1 MARRYTHEEFINIVK
16 KFKRG
21 KLLCDK
27 TKYINTRTPIIIHC
41 PKHGYLYNSPK
52 SLISPHHINGCR
64 LCGKEAA
71 DNSHRMAQEEFIKLA
86 KAKYGDKYDYSVT
99 SYIANDKPIDII
111 CPKHGKFTIKCAG
124 QHLRGDRCR
133 SCTYED
139 RSYSQDVFLEKAY
152 LRHGNRY
159 SYNNVVFKN
168 ATKDKISITCP
179 IHGDFLQIPEIH
191 LRGSGCPKCMR
202 STGETEIAR
211 ILDKYGIN
219 YQEQYRLPE
228 NLKMRYDFYIPDINL
243 LIEYNGI
250 QHYKQI
256 QHFGGKEKFIQ
267 QQRNDIFK
275 KDLALKNNKDLF
287 IIPYTYNKR
296 LEQILLNKFI
306 INYCLYRNA
315 DKNINHYLH
324 NYINGANMSGIL
336 RSQDWSLY
344 PQAIVHVTTKNKSFL
359 RVAQIYKSMGIKN
372 HAFLL
377 ALHNPDLAD
386 VDPFSDDL
394 TEDQINAIG
403 QEIAENPWYFFREI
417 IRIPASGTVNGVS
430 FIANRANI
438 AYLWCCF
445 NHLTTMIIMPRQ
457 TGKSV
462 VADSCN
468 VYILIAGGNN
478 IKMVLFTK
486 DNGLRVSN
494 IERLKAIFDLLPWYI
509 NPRDKSD
516 SNNTENITINAL
528 QNRLDT
534 VVGQT
539 TLAGAMKVGRGLT
552 VAILQVDELAFIPHI
567 KESLETALAAT
578 GAARE
583 NAKASGSHYYNTYTT
598 TPGYVN
604 TEEGAYAK
612 SIYDSCCRWTEK
624 FLDLPTHE
632 ELESTVRKNT
642 RRGNFSIL
650 IEFNHRQLGKTD
662 QWLKERILEA
672 NATGD
677 RAEADFLNKWSQG
690 TAASPISKENLIK
703 LRESIVSKSYIE
715 ISTEGYVMNWYI
727 PEEDVM
733 NGLNGRQIVL
743 GMDSSEMIGNDNT
756 TFCGRD
762 VVTGEVICTALINET
777 NVLTLSNFVANFLI
791 KYPNIT
797 FVPEAKSTGV
807 AIIDTVAQIFISKG
821 INPFT
826 RIFNYV
832 VDEKDIR
839 QDYEAAWG
847 NINKSWNLNEWYNK
861 YRREFGYRTS
871 GIGKNSRDNLYGT
884 VFNFMIKYTSHLTRD
899 EDLVT
904 ELESLIIKN
913 GRIDHPT
920 NGHDD
925 MCICGMLPIFFLTQA
940 KNHELYGIDK
950 EKILAGVRL
959 SMTEENGGP
968 IEEYRKAKQK
978 QIKDTID
985 VYLDRIKR
993 CEDPYITQQLI
1004 AKTKALYN
1012 TLDNDFIVSFNLQD
1026 MLDKISSENRLKRI
1040 DIGGSKK
1047 YAF

>member
-1 MARRYTHEEFINIVK
+1 
-16 KFKRG
+16 
-21 KLLCDK
+21 
-27 TKYINTRTPIIIHC
+27 
-41 PKHGYLYNSPK
+41 
-52 SLISPHHINGCR
+52 
-64 LCGKEAA
+64 
-71 DNSHRMAQEEFIKLA
+71 
-86 KAKYGDKYDYSVT
+86 
-99 SYIANDKPIDII
+99 
-111 CPKHGKFTIKCAG
+111 
-124 QHLRGDRCR
+124 
-133 SCTYED
+133 
-139 RSYSQDVFLEKAY
+139 
-152 LRHGNRY
+152 
-159 SYNNVVFKN
+159 
-168 ATKDKISITCP
+168 
-179 IHGDFLQIPEIH
+179 
-191 LRGSGCPKCMR
+191 
-202 STGETEIAR
+202 
-211 ILDKYGIN
+211 
-219 YQEQYRLPE
+219 
-228 NLKMRYDFYIPDINL
+228 
-243 LIEYNGI
+243 
-250 QHYKQI
+250 
-256 QHFGGKEKFIQ
+256 
-267 QQRNDIFK
+267 
-275 KDLALKNNKDLF
+275 
-287 IIPYTYNKR
+287 
-296 LEQILLNKFI
+296 
-306 INYCLYRNA
+306 
-315 DKNINHYLH
+315 
-324 NYINGANMSGIL
+324 
-336 RSQDWSLY
+336 
-344 PQAIVHVTTKNKSFL
+344 
-359 RVAQIYKSMGIKN
+359 
-372 HAFLL
+372 
-377 ALHNPDLAD
+377 
-386 VDPFSDDL
+386 
-394 TEDQINAIG
+394 
-403 QEIAENPWYFFREI
+403 
-417 IRIPASGTVNGVS
+417 
-430 FIANRANI
+430 
-438 AYLWCCF
+438 
-445 NHLTTMIIMPRQ
+445 MPRQ

-583 NAKASGSHYYNTYTT
+583 NAKAAGSHYYNTYTT

-703 LRESIVSKSYIE
+703 LRESIVSKSYID

-791 KYPNIT
+791 KYPNVT

-807 AIIDTVAQIFISKG
+807 AIIDTVAQILISKG

-826 RIFNYV
+826 RIFNNI

-839 QDYEAAWG
+839 QDYQTAWN

-871 GIGKNSRDNLYGT
+871 GVGKNSRDNLYGT
-884 VFNFMIKYTSHLTRD
+884 SFNASIKYTAHLTRD
-899 EDLVT
+899 EELVA
-904 ELESLIIKN
+904 ELESLVVKN
-913 GRIDHPT
+913 GRIDHPA

-925 MCICGMLPIFFLTQA
+925 MTIAYTLGYWFLTQA
-940 KNHELYGIDK
+940 RNHELYGINK

-1012 TLDNDFIVSFNLQD
+1012 TLDKDFIVSFNLQD
-1026 MLDKISSENRLKRI
+1026 MLDKINSENRLKRI
-1040 DIGGSKK
+1040 DVSGSKK

>member
-1 MARRYTHEEFINIVK
+1 
-16 KFKRG
+16 
-21 KLLCDK
+21 
-27 TKYINTRTPIIIHC
+27 
-41 PKHGYLYNSPK
+41 
-52 SLISPHHINGCR
+52 
-64 LCGKEAA
+64 
-71 DNSHRMAQEEFIKLA
+71 
-86 KAKYGDKYDYSVT
+86 
-99 SYIANDKPIDII
+99 
-111 CPKHGKFTIKCAG
+111 
-124 QHLRGDRCR
+124 
-133 SCTYED
+133 
-139 RSYSQDVFLEKAY
+139 
-152 LRHGNRY
+152 
-159 SYNNVVFKN
+159 
-168 ATKDKISITCP
+168 
-179 IHGDFLQIPEIH
+179 
-191 LRGSGCPKCMR
+191 
-202 STGETEIAR
+202 
-211 ILDKYGIN
+211 
-219 YQEQYRLPE
+219 
-228 NLKMRYDFYIPDINL
+228 
-243 LIEYNGI
+243 
-250 QHYKQI
+250 
-256 QHFGGKEKFIQ
+256 
-267 QQRNDIFK
+267 
-275 KDLALKNNKDLF
+275 
-287 IIPYTYNKR
+287 
-296 LEQILLNKFI
+296 
-306 INYCLYRNA
+306 
-315 DKNINHYLH
+315 
-324 NYINGANMSGIL
+324 MSGIL
-336 RSQDWSLY
+336 RSSDWSNY

-583 NAKASGSHYYNTYTT
+583 NAKNSGSHYYNTYTT

-703 LRESIVSKSYIE
+703 LRESIVSKSYID

-733 NGLNGRQIVL
+733 NGLNGRQMVL

-762 VVTGEVICTALINET
+762 VVTGEVLCTALINET
-777 NVLTLSNFVANFLI
+777 NVLTLSNFIANFLI
-791 KYPNIT
+791 KYPNVT

-807 AIIDTVAQIFISKG
+807 AIIDTIAQIFISKG

-826 RIFNYV
+826 RIFNNI
-832 VDEKDIR
+832 VDEKDVR
-839 QDYEAAWG
+839 QDYQSAWG
-847 NINKSWNLNEWYNK
+847 NISKGWNLNEWYNK

-884 VFNFMIKYTSHLTRD
+884 SFNASIKYTASLTRD

-904 ELESLIIKN
+904 ELESLIVKN
-913 GRIDHPT
+913 GRIDHPA

-925 MCICGMLPIFFLTQA
+925 MVIAYTLGYWFLTQA

-950 EKILAGVRL
+950 EKILAGVKL

-985 VYLDRIKR
+985 VYLERIKH

-1012 TLDNDFIVSFNLQD
+1012 TLDKDFIVSFNLQD
-1026 MLDKISSENRLKRI
+1026 MLEKISSENRLKRI
-1040 DIGGSKK
+1040 DISGSKK

>member
-1 MARRYTHEEFINIVK
+1 
-16 KFKRG
+16 
-21 KLLCDK
+21 
-27 TKYINTRTPIIIHC
+27 
-41 PKHGYLYNSPK
+41 
-52 SLISPHHINGCR
+52 
-64 LCGKEAA
+64 
-71 DNSHRMAQEEFIKLA
+71 
-86 KAKYGDKYDYSVT
+86 
-99 SYIANDKPIDII
+99 
-111 CPKHGKFTIKCAG
+111 
-124 QHLRGDRCR
+124 
-133 SCTYED
+133 
-139 RSYSQDVFLEKAY
+139 
-152 LRHGNRY
+152 
-159 SYNNVVFKN
+159 
-168 ATKDKISITCP
+168 
-179 IHGDFLQIPEIH
+179 
-191 LRGSGCPKCMR
+191 
-202 STGETEIAR
+202 
-211 ILDKYGIN
+211 
-219 YQEQYRLPE
+219 
-228 NLKMRYDFYIPDINL
+228 
-243 LIEYNGI
+243 
-250 QHYKQI
+250 
-256 QHFGGKEKFIQ
+256 
-267 QQRNDIFK
+267 
-275 KDLALKNNKDLF
+275 
-287 IIPYTYNKR
+287 
-296 LEQILLNKFI
+296 
-306 INYCLYRNA
+306 
-315 DKNINHYLH
+315 
-324 NYINGANMSGIL
+324 
-336 RSQDWSLY
+336 
-344 PQAIVHVTTKNKSFL
+344 
-359 RVAQIYKSMGIKN
+359 
-372 HAFLL
+372 
-377 ALHNPDLAD
+377 
-386 VDPFSDDL
+386 
-394 TEDQINAIG
+394 
-403 QEIAENPWYFFREI
+403 
-417 IRIPASGTVNGVS
+417 
-430 FIANRANI
+430 
-438 AYLWCCF
+438 
-445 NHLTTMIIMPRQ
+445 
-457 TGKSV
+457 
-462 VADSCN
+462 
-468 VYILIAGGNN
+468 
-478 IKMVLFTK
+478 MVLFTK

-583 NAKASGSHYYNTYTT
+583 NAKNSGSHYYNTYTT

-703 LRESIVSKSYIE
+703 LRESIVSKSYID

-733 NGLNGRQIVL
+733 NGLNGRQMVL

-762 VVTGEVICTALINET
+762 VVTGEVLCTALINET

-791 KYPNIT
+791 KYPNVT

-826 RIFNYV
+826 RIFNYI
-832 VDEKDIR
+832 VDEKDTR
-839 QDYEAAWG
+839 QDYQSAWG
-847 NINKSWNLNEWYNK
+847 NISKGWNLNEWYNK

-884 VFNFMIKYTSHLTRD
+884 SFNASIKYTAHLARD

-904 ELESLIIKN
+904 ELESLIVKN
-913 GRIDHPT
+913 GRIDHPA

-925 MCICGMLPIFFLTQA
+925 MVISYTLGYWFLTQA

-950 EKILAGVRL
+950 EKILAGVKL

-985 VYLDRIKR
+985 VYLERIKH

-1012 TLDNDFIVSFNLQD
+1012 TLDKDFIVSFNLQD
-1026 MLDKISSENRLKRI
+1026 MLEKISSENRLKRI
-1040 DIGGSKK
+1040 DISGSKK

>member
-1 MARRYTHEEFINIVK
+1 
-16 KFKRG
+16 
-21 KLLCDK
+21 
-27 TKYINTRTPIIIHC
+27 
-41 PKHGYLYNSPK
+41 
-52 SLISPHHINGCR
+52 
-64 LCGKEAA
+64 
-71 DNSHRMAQEEFIKLA
+71 
-86 KAKYGDKYDYSVT
+86 
-99 SYIANDKPIDII
+99 
-111 CPKHGKFTIKCAG
+111 
-124 QHLRGDRCR
+124 
-133 SCTYED
+133 
-139 RSYSQDVFLEKAY
+139 
-152 LRHGNRY
+152 
-159 SYNNVVFKN
+159 
-168 ATKDKISITCP
+168 
-179 IHGDFLQIPEIH
+179 
-191 LRGSGCPKCMR
+191 
-202 STGETEIAR
+202 
-211 ILDKYGIN
+211 
-219 YQEQYRLPE
+219 
-228 NLKMRYDFYIPDINL
+228 
-243 LIEYNGI
+243 
-250 QHYKQI
+250 
-256 QHFGGKEKFIQ
+256 
-267 QQRNDIFK
+267 
-275 KDLALKNNKDLF
+275 
-287 IIPYTYNKR
+287 
-296 LEQILLNKFI
+296 
-306 INYCLYRNA
+306 
-315 DKNINHYLH
+315 
-324 NYINGANMSGIL
+324 MSGIL
-336 RSQDWSLY
+336 RSSDWSNY

-583 NAKASGSHYYNTYTT
+583 NAKNSGSHYYNTYTT

-703 LRESIVSKSYIE
+703 LRESIVSKSYID

-733 NGLNGRQIVL
+733 NGLNGRQMVL

-762 VVTGEVICTALINET
+762 VVTGEVLCTALINET

-791 KYPNIT
+791 KYPNVT

-826 RIFNYV
+826 RIFNYI
-832 VDEKDIR
+832 VDEKDVR
-839 QDYEAAWG
+839 QDYQSAWG
-847 NINKSWNLNEWYNK
+847 NISKGWNLNEWYNK

-884 VFNFMIKYTSHLTRD
+884 SFNASIKYTAHLARD

-904 ELESLIIKN
+904 ELESLIVKN
-913 GRIDHPT
+913 GRIDHPA

-925 MCICGMLPIFFLTQA
+925 MVISYTLGYWFLTQA

-950 EKILAGVRL
+950 EKILAGVKL

-985 VYLDRIKR
+985 VYLERIKH

-1012 TLDNDFIVSFNLQD
+1012 TLDKDFIVSFNLQD
-1026 MLDKISSENRLKRI
+1026 MLEKISSENRLKRI
-1040 DIGGSKK
+1040 DISGSKK